1 MEEIIHIIIHGLE
14 DTLKMMPL
22 VAVTYAVLDV
32 YERSSSLND
41 KLNAVL
47 NAKTGPLLGALLGCI
62 PQCGF
67 SFLVATIFTYGMVTP
82 GTLVAVFIA
91 TSDEA
96 LPLFLANPNEYKMLL
111 ALIACKIVLAIVGGY
126 LLDFIMNAI
135 QSKKTM
141 DVIEE
146 EDDED
151 RELELS
157 DPTCTC
163 GNSIWYN
170 IFTKSLRVMAYVLV
184 INIVLGGFI
193 HVYGEEALASM
204 LLSTYNF
211 QPLLAGL
218 VGLIPNCAASIV
230 LTELY
235 LLDGLS
241 FGALISGLSV
251 GAGFG
256 IAVLLK
262 NKENRKSNLLL
273 LGYLYVFS
281 VICGYILQYVM

>member
-32 YERSSSLND
+32 YERSSSIND

-67 SFLVATIFTYGMVTP
+67 SFLVATLFTYGMVTP

-111 ALIACKIVLAIVGGY
+111 ALIACKIVLAIIGGY
-126 LLDFIMNAI
+126 TLDFIVDKFTKQATTKEN
-135 QSKKTM
+135 
-141 DVIEE
+141 DLEDE
-146 EDDED
+146 EDM
-151 RELELS
+151 ELELQ

-170 IFTKSLRVMAYVLV
+170 IFTKSLRVMMYVLV
-184 INIVLGGFI
+184 INVVLGGVI

-204 LLSTYNF
+204 LLSTYSF

-256 IAVLLK
+256 LAVLLK
-262 NKENRKSNLLL
+262 NKENRKSNLVLI
-273 LGYLYVFS
+273 GYLYVFS
-281 VICGYILQYVM
+281 VICGYLLQYVM